1 MSTSVGSGVARYA
14 VATRPLLYMIR
25 IMMISIM
32 YMFVALRSHVHMSD
46 ITNIIFIIF
55 WIKLLLNLPK
65 IPTIQKPDRH
75 FSVVGFASMLKP
87 NVFRAYITRGGVKD
101 AYYG

>member
-1 MSTSVGSGVARYA
+1 
-14 VATRPLLYMIR
+14 
-25 IMMISIM
+25 
-32 YMFVALRSHVHMSD
+32 MSD

-65 IPTIQKPDRH
+65 IPTIQKLDRH

-87 NVFRAYITRGGVKD
+87 NVFRAHITRGGVKD